1 MLLVLYTPPAQGGY
15 SVAQYQQAVRRRN
28 ERIRDDEA
36 TLLLLWWQ
44 LNKEFDNGKDTNAS
58 ILTGE
63 IPQS

>member
-1 MLLVLYTPPAQGGY
+1 MLLVWYTPPAQGGY

-44 LNKEFDNGKDTNAS
+44 LNKEYDNGKDNNAS
-58 ILTGE
+58 SNSRPILK
-63 IPQS
+63 S